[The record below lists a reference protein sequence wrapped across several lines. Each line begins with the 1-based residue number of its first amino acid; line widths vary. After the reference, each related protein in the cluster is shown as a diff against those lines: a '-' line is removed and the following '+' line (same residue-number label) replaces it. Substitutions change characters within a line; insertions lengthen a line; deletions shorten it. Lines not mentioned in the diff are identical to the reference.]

1 MYKLQLQLFILLA
14 IGYYIGKKNIL
25 DSCARDKL
33 TSLIIKII
41 LPISIILSF
50 QMELTVKMLYETM
63 EVLLA
68 AIGIQLLYLCLN
80 KFLWKKFPE
89 NEAISCKY
97 GTMVTNASFVGLP
110 IATALYGSK
119 GLLYASIFVLPQ
131 RIMMW
136 AYGLPLYTG
145 KSEKHMV
152 RKILL
157 HPCVASI
164 FIGIFLMIF
173 YNMGYPIPEVMAS
186 AMKSLSECTTAL
198 CMIVIGGVM
207 SEMKMSEFFD
217 AHAFYFCVWRLIL
230 IPIFILILLKLCPI
244 SEACRGVS
252 VLLTGLP
259 APTTV
264 VILAQQYNRKP
275 RFASQM
281 MFLSTLGSMITLPL
295 VIGLL

>member
-14 IGYYIGKKNIL
+14 VGYYVGKKNIL
-25 DSCARDKL
+25 DSSARDRL

-41 LPISIILSF
+41 LPSSIVLSF
-50 QMELTVKMLYETM
+50 QMELTANMLHETL

-68 AIGIQLLYLCLN
+68 ASGIQVLYLLLN
-80 KFLWKKFPE
+80 TVLWRKFPE
-89 NEAISCKY
+89 EEAISCKY
-97 GTMVTNASFVGLP
+97 ATMVTNASFVGLP
-110 IATALYGSK
+110 IATALYGEK

-145 KSEKHMV
+145 KSEKHMA

-173 YNMGYPIPEVMAS
+173 YNRGYPLPEVAAS

-207 SEMKMSEFFD
+207 SEMKLSEFFD
-217 AHAFYFCVWRLIL
+217 VHAFYFCVWRLLL
-230 IPIFILILLKLCPI
+230 IPVFILVILHHLEI
-244 SEACRGVS
+244 SDVCRGVS

-259 APTTV
+259 ASTTV
-264 VILAQQYNRKP
+264 VILAQQYDRKP
-275 RFASQM
+275 KFASQM
-281 MFLSTLGSMITLPL
+281 MFLSTLGSMLTLPL